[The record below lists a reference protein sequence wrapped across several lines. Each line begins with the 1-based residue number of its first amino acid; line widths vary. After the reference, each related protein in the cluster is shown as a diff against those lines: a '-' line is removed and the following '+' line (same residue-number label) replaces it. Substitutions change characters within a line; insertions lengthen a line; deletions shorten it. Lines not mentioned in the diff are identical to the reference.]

1 MIKIGDLVK
10 QERNIDN
17 INVEFYG
24 KVSKIEKIKS
34 KLVDE
39 KGLYS
44 SELFEITYEPNLD
57 NLDENEIEY
66 LIRYQKTPFGK
77 KMKFVFLSNDLENLI
92 GADII

>member
-39 KGLYS
+39 NGLYS

-66 LIRYQKTPFGK
+66 LIR
-77 KMKFVFLSNDLENLI
+77 FLKSLKLPHHQLI
-92 GADII
+92 SHHYHRYLQMEL

>member
-10 QERNIDN
+10 QQRNIDN

-39 KGLYS
+39 NGLSS

-57 NLDENEIEY
+57 NLDSDEIEY

-77 KMKFVFLSNDLENLI
+77 KMKCVLLSNDLENLI

>member
-10 QERNIDN
+10 QQRNIDN

-39 KGLYS
+39 NGLSS
-44 SELFEITYEPNLD
+44 SELSSTAKYVRV
-57 NLDENEIEY
+57 Y
-66 LIRYQKTPFGK
+66 T
-77 KMKFVFLSNDLENLI
+77 KFL
-92 GADII
+92 